1 MRIRIKIIEIQDEYL
16 PMLTNGGVYREK
28 DGTIRLYYAPF

>member
-1 MRIRIKIIEIQDEYL
+1 MKIPVKIIKSEDEYS